1 MMFCCH
7 RWIGRWIH
15 RIDLANWTLKHP
27 RQSSECWL
35 LKRRYRIMQKYEKLE
50 KIGEG
55 MVRTF
60 PAFVHECRVLILID
74 SVMRGNFFFTSLS
87 QTIRRYLWDRFQS
100 KTQRNARDSS
110 AETSTTWRGWW
121 GKYYLEYL
129 WPCFAFCLH
138 HLQTGYLWPFWAFY
152 YP

>member
-1 MMFCCH
+1 
-7 RWIGRWIH
+7 
-15 RIDLANWTLKHP
+15 
-27 RQSSECWL
+27 
-35 LKRRYRIMQKYEKLE
+35 MQKYEKLE

-110 AETSTTWRGWW
+110 AETSTT
-121 GKYYLEYL
+121 
-129 WPCFAFCLH
+129 
-138 HLQTGYLWPFWAFY
+138 
-152 YP
+152 